1 MMKSALLLGFFVG
14 SVLTSG
20 GYGGGGGGGGGGY
33 GGGGH
38 GGKNMFKPLLTKTL
52 MRFTIS
58 ISSERI
64 PFITELFN
72 CRNFRKSN
80 LSRV

>member
-20 GYGGGGGGGGGGY
+20 GYGGGGGGGGGY
-33 GGGGH
+33 GGVGH